1 MRAMTQELAVVCPHR
16 HRVRTAGRAHR
27 ALLLRP
33 DLRSTLRNRVPV
45 AGMRRRPRF
54 SRAHDGQPGSPHR
67 GTRQRNAGLWD
78 NRPGSARAEEPLA
91 YPEFSRLLHPLR
103 VPPGDPLFGGSGPP
117 SGGSRSPPWG
127 PDLGAPGG
135 LSGVARRG
143 YRQDSRAPKKG
154 QKLPFFGPLRRKV
167 QGEWGGSAHSPDP
180 TAQSAPPPARR
191 STRPARPRRRG
202 RGGGGARGGGCGG
215 GLLGGV
221 GDCVSCGGF
230 DRVLAGR
237 AQEWDVPQGP
247 SAHLRARLG

>member
-1 MRAMTQELAVVCPHR
+1 MTQELAVVCPHR

-78 NRPGSARAEEPLA
+78 NRPGSARAEEPGSTLNSLGFCT
-91 YPEFSRLLHPLR
+91 PSEFPRATPLM
-103 VPPGDPLFGGSGPP
+103 GGSGPP
-117 SGGSRSPPWG
+117 SGGSRSPPWA
-127 PDLGAPGG
+127 PDLGGPGG

-180 TAQSAPPPARR
+180 TAQSVRPEYAERRLPAH
-191 STRPARPRRRG
+191 ARPPG
-202 RGGGGARGGGCGG
+202 SGGAGG
-215 GLLGGV
+215 GLGGDWSGHGAVWGV
-221 GDCVSCGGF
+221 GV
-230 DRVLAGR
+230 
-237 AQEWDVPQGP
+237 GP
-247 SAHLRARLG
+247 SGAPLGARW

>member
-1 MRAMTQELAVVCPHR
+1 MTQELAVVCPHR

-78 NRPGSARAEEPLA
+78 NRPGSARAEEPGSTLNSLGFCT
-91 YPEFSRLLHPLR
+91 PSEFPRATPLM
-103 VPPGDPLFGGSGPP
+103 GGSGPP
-117 SGGSRSPPWG
+117 SGGSRSPPWA
-127 PDLGAPGG
+127 PDLGGPGG

-180 TAQSAPPPARR
+180 TAQSARARR
-191 STRPARPRRRG
+191 ERPGRGRG
-202 RGGGGARGGGCGG
+202 RGGGRGGGS
-215 GLLGGV
+215 GGV
-221 GDCVSCGGF
+221 ERAWCCVGGW
-230 DRVLAGR
+230 GR
-237 AQEWDVPQGP
+237 PLRGP
-247 SAHLRARLG
+247 PGGEVVKRL

>member
-1 MRAMTQELAVVCPHR
+1 MSVVTLTTLRNQLSARLLAQLITLGKGAGRFITQALLSLALGVQRAPMRAMTQELAVVCPHR

-117 SGGSRSPPWG
+117 SGGSRSPPLG
-127 PDLGAPGG
+127 PRSGGPG
-135 LSGVARRG
+135 
-143 YRQDSRAPKKG
+143 RA
-154 QKLPFFGPLRRKV
+154 F
-167 QGEWGGSAHSPDP
+167 
-180 TAQSAPPPARR
+180 
-191 STRPARPRRRG
+191 RG
-202 RGGGGARGGGCGG
+202 RSPGVQTGFSGPEKRAKIALFRTPATQSP
-215 GLLGGV
+215 GGV
-221 GDCVSCGGF
+221 GG
-230 DRVLAGR
+230 
-237 AQEWDVPQGP
+237 
-247 SAHLRARLG
+247 LRPLT